1 MASVDD
7 LFRGHSTAPKR
18 KFADPTT
25 FFNKSAKLANGSSAR
40 SSSRS
45 QLPPPSVEDE
55 EGPAPPPEEEDD
67 DVEAGPTLPPD
78 EDEEEDPDGE
88 DEEGRFF
95 GSGVTDAER
104 QAMNIINAND
114 TDPDNPDAP
123 ETIDLPW
130 LKRTALSFERK
141 INKNAELRAKY
152 ADDPLKFVSSEA
164 DLDSEI
170 KTLSLLAEY
179 PHLFPDFVKSGSLD
193 SLVSLLAHDNTDI
206 AISAAEVL
214 EELTDEDTSASPS
227 QWTALAKGLSTA
239 GITALLVSNLSR
251 LNETSSDA
259 DREGVYHILSILENL
274 QRPTDPPL
282 PNNDDPALFTYLLKR
297 IQTPDPPPARA
308 NVGQNRQ
315 YAAELLA
322 ILLQSPTN
330 ATPNRKSIAEQG
342 GLDAILQ
349 LLAPYRNHDPERDS
363 DEEEFVENLFDCLTC
378 LVADEAPATILLE
391 AEGVELCLIMLRE
404 GKLSKSRALKVLDHG
419 MAGDSAVSICNQVV
433 EAGGLKTLFGL
444 LLKTKDKDA
453 ATTTA
458 ASTKKAGGLE
468 RESVEHLIGIL
479 ASLLRYTPAESPARV
494 RTLAKFVE
502 KDYEK
507 TMRVIDLRRD
517 SQARLQRVEAQI
529 EKERAASN
537 GAADEDEQAEL
548 EDEYLSRRLD
558 AGLFTLQTLDVVLS
572 WLAAED
578 GGARTKI
585 DQVVGLAV
593 LKQSLS
599 EQLSSIDAD
608 TEKARD
614 TREVLGALAACL

>member
-7 LFRGHSTAPKR
+7 LFRRPNTAPKR

-25 FFNKSAKLANGSSAR
+25 SFNKSAKLANGSSAR

-45 QLPPPSVEDE
+45 QPPPPSVEE
-55 EGPAPPPEEEDD
+55 EGPAPPPEDEDD
-67 DVEAGPTLPPD
+67 DMEAGPALPPD
-78 EDEEEDPDGE
+78 EDEEDDPEGE

-114 TDPDNPDAP
+114 TDPDNLDAP
-123 ETIDLPW
+123 ETIDLTW

-179 PHLFPDFVKSGSLD
+179 PHLFPEFVKSG
-193 SLVSLLAHDNTDI
+193 NI

-214 EELTDEDTSASPS
+214 EELTDEDTSATPE
-227 QWTALAKGLSTA
+227 QWTALAKGLSAA
-239 GITALLVSNLSR
+239 GIIPLLVSNLSR

-259 DREGVYHILSILENL
+259 DREA
-274 QRPTDPPL
+274 PT
-282 PNNDDPALFTYLLKR
+282 T
-297 IQTPDPPPARA
+297 ARA
-308 NVGQNRQ
+308 SVGQNRQ

-330 ATPNRKSIAEQG
+330 AQPNRKLVAEQDG
-342 GLDAILQ
+342 VDAILQ

-378 LVADEAPATILLE
+378 LVEDEPPATKFLE
-391 AEGVELCLIMLRE
+391 AEGMELCLIMLRE
-404 GKLSKSRALKVLDHG
+404 GKVSKSRALKVLDHG
-419 MAGDSAVSICNQVV
+419 MAGDGAVAVCGQVV

-444 LLKTKDKDA
+444 LMKTKDKDA
-453 ATTTA
+453 AT
-458 ASTKKAGGLE
+458 SSSSNKKGGGLD
-468 RESVEHLIGIL
+468 RESAEHLINIL
-479 ASLLRYTPAESPARV
+479 ASLLRYTPAESPARI

-502 KDYEK
+502 REYEK
-507 TMRVIDLRRD
+507 TTRVVELRREY
-517 SQARLQRVEAQI
+517 QVRLQRVDAQI
-529 EKERAASN
+529 EKERTSN
-537 GAADEDEQAEL
+537 GTTADEDDHAEL
-548 EDEYLSRRLD
+548 EDEWLSRRLD
-558 AGLFTLQTLDVVLS
+558 AGLFSLQTLDVVLS

-578 GGARTKI
+578 GGARAKI

-599 EQLSSIDAD
+599 GQLSSIAPETDRG
-608 TEKARD
+608 RD
-614 TREVLGALAACL
+614 TGEVLGALIACL